1 MVSIESVLWLTFLVA
16 ASVMV
21 GQTVVSPL
29 VANAQT
35 QAQLNLQSVAI
46 IEQAR
51 AVCPMEVSQ

>member
-46 IEQAR
+46 IEQAL